1 MLISD
6 EKTSIKNLS
15 GFRTDIKNL
24 FDGWKA
30 SPYVQ
35 EENLFPAEFLKAL
48 REIGALGA
56 LLSREEGGLDLCR
69 TPEGGL
75 VLMTL
80 LRRTGYVSLS
90 LGRCLEGHV
99 NVVRLVELYGTY
111 EQRRAFA
118 RRLQSGI
125 LAGIWVTDGAPSVTI
140 RQENGQYRLAGIKGF
155 ASGVRHVS
163 VALITATTQDGH
175 SIMLLAPTTEPNRRR
190 AGPGTLTGMQA
201 SGTGAY
207 DFTDVIISSDHI
219 LGSAG
224 DYLRQPEF
232 SAGAWRGSAVA
243 LGAIDRLIDLLRQ
256 ELLERGRADNPH
268 QLSRIGEALILQKTA
283 AMWVEQAAKAAYA
296 PRMTPE
302 DVVAIVNLARLAVE
316 RAALELITLVQRS
329 LGLSAFVKGKAVEQV
344 MRDLMTYLRQPA
356 PDEALTD
363 AAAWFVDHDWP
374 EESL

>member
-30 SPYVQ
+30 APYVQ
-35 EENLFPAEFLKAL
+35 EENVFPAEFLKAL
-48 REIGALGA
+48 REIDALDA

-125 LAGIWVTDGAPSVTI
+125 LAGIWVTDGVPPVTI

-207 DFTDVIISSDHI
+207 DFTDVIIPSDHI

-268 QLSRIGEALILQKTA
+268 QLSRIGAALILQKTA
-283 AMWVEQAAKAAYA
+283 AMWGEQAAKAAYA

>member
-30 SPYVQ
+30 AHYVQ
-35 EENLFPAEFLKAL
+35 EENVFPAEFLKAL
-48 REIGALGA
+48 REIGALDA

-118 RRLQSGI
+118 RLLQSGI
-125 LAGIWVTDGAPSVTI
+125 LAGIWVTDGVPPVTI

-207 DFTDVIISSDHI
+207 DFTDVIIPSDHI
-219 LGSAG
+219 LGLAG

>member
-6 EKTSIKNLS
+6 EKTSIKDLS

-24 FDGWKA
+24 FDGWNA
-30 SPYVQ
+30 APYVQ

-48 REIGALGA
+48 REIGALDA

-118 RRLQSGI
+118 RLLQSGI
-125 LAGIWVTDGAPSVTI
+125 LAGIWVTDGVPPVTI

-163 VALITATTQDGH
+163 VALITATTQHGH
-175 SIMLLAPTTEPNRRR
+175 SIMLLAPTTEANRRR

-207 DFTDVIISSDHI
+207 DFTDVIIPSDHI

-243 LGAIDRLIDLLRQ
+243 LGAIDRLADLLRQ

-283 AMWVEQAAKAAYA
+283 VMWVEQAAKAAYA

>member
-30 SPYVQ
+30 AHYVQ
-35 EENLFPAEFLKAL
+35 EENVFPAEFLKAL
-48 REIGALGA
+48 REIDALDA

-118 RRLQSGI
+118 RLLQSGI
-125 LAGIWVTDGAPSVTI
+125 LAGIWVTDGVPPVTI

>member
-6 EKTSIKNLS
+6 ENTSIKNLS

-30 SPYVQ
+30 APYVQ
-35 EENLFPAEFLKAL
+35 EENVFPAEFLKAL
-48 REIGALGA
+48 REIGALDA

-125 LAGIWVTDGAPSVTI
+125 LAGIWVTDGVPPVTI
-140 RQENGQYRLAGIKGF
+140 RQEKRQYRLAGIKGF

-175 SIMLLAPTTEPNRRR
+175 SIMLLAPTTEANRRR

-243 LGAIDRLIDLLRQ
+243 LGAMDRLIDLLRQ

-329 LGLSAFVKGKAVEQV
+329 LGLSAFVKGKVVEQV

>member
-30 SPYVQ
+30 APYVQ
-35 EENLFPAEFLKAL
+35 EENLFPTEFLKAL
-48 REIGALGA
+48 REIGALDA

-125 LAGIWVTDGAPSVTI
+125 LAGIWVTDGVPPVTI
-140 RQENGQYRLAGIKGF
+140 RQEKGQYRLAGIKGF

-175 SIMLLAPTTEPNRRR
+175 SIMLLAPTTEANRRR

-243 LGAIDRLIDLLRQ
+243 LGAMDRLIDLLRQ

-363 AAAWFVDHDWP
+363 AAAWFVNHDWP